1 LAQAREE
8 EEEMKYFKP
17 ELLARCR
24 SLDDDVAEAAAEE
37 WEQASAAY
45 RARLRA
51 IRLQLPP
58 AARRLMSRVTL
69 HDAKVLGVASSRRRP
84 WFSLRLQLE
93 GTPGQPGEAL
103 ELAYHVVAVPHGGL
117 VFRKHAIDQSP
128 PEPLWVLYNEFDID
142 AERAFFTHS
151 LLLTGGLEME
161 IRFHNLRIRYL
172 DEVVSPLELIE
183 AEGKWPLVEA

>member
-1 LAQAREE
+1 
-8 EEEMKYFKP
+8 MKYFKP

-24 SLDDDVAEAAAEE
+24 SLDDDMAEAAAEE
-37 WEQASAAY
+37 WEQASVAY

-58 AARRLMSRVTL
+58 AARRLVSRVTL
-69 HDAKVLGVASSRRRP
+69 HDAKVLGVASSRRGP
-84 WFSLRLQLE
+84 WFSLRLHLE
-93 GTPGQPGEAL
+93 GTPAQPGEGL

-128 PEPLWVLYNEFDID
+128 AEPLWVLYNEFDID

-151 LLLTGGLEME
+151 LLLTGGFEME
-161 IRFHNLRIRYL
+161 IRFHNLRVRYL
-172 DEVVSPLELIE
+172 DEVVSPLELID